1 MLGKVAWYILKSIN
15 QFSNRKIVVGGDIFM
30 PKDTQNQHVQASPHP
45 DGIQENVINDSTA
58 SAGDKISVFTYSKQN
73 EEFGVEKN
81 PYHLNPKKDLM
92 MERFE
97 KLMKGHK
104 KE

>member
-1 MLGKVAWYILKSIN
+1 
-15 QFSNRKIVVGGDIFM
+15 M

-58 SAGDKISVFTYSKQN
+58 SAGDKLSIFTYSTQ
-73 EEFGVEKN
+73 EVEFGGENN
-81 PYHLNPKKDLM
+81 PYHFTPKKDLM

-97 KLMKGHK
+97 KMMRGNK
-104 KE
+104 KS